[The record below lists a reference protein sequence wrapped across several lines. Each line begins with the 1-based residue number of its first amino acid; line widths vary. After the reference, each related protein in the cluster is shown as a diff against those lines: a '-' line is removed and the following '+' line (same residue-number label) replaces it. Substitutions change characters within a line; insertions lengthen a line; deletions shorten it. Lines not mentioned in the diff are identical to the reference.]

1 MSEAEEKK
9 PEGVMVI
16 DFERSVVRVLDGQG
30 KIDEKIVKE
39 FFTRMR
45 DPEKKGDIDTSKI
58 ETYLFEIRWPTEGR
72 LIEEAHH
79 FLQTCELGHIVSV
92 TSGLTDRIFFDWEEN
107 NK

>member
-1 MSEAEEKK
+1 MNQEEEKK

-16 DFERSVVRVLDGQG
+16 DFERSVVRVLDGKG
-30 KIDEKIVKE
+30 KIDEQIVKD
-39 FFTRMR
+39 FFARMR

-79 FLQTCELGHIVSV
+79 FLKTCELGHIVSI
-92 TSGLTDRIFFDWEEN
+92 TSGLTDQIFFDWQ
-107 NK
+107 K